1 MNPLEIIKLPAPNEE
16 GAVEVRLKAR
26 AVSRGVAIG
35 KILCLHGTNRQFY
48 RIDLEDSAVE
58 PEIKRLRRAINL
70 AKRQLVKIVSRKTG
84 RISTSGPGIFES
96 HRMLIEDSSLQSK
109 FEKEITGQKINAE
122 WAIKLVSDSYVA
134 LYKAIEN
141 EHLRDRYIDI
151 EDVSERIL
159 TALNGG
165 SSSQIAAA
173 NGAIIA
179 ARELKPSTLVELADD
194 NPLALITEN
203 GGWTSH
209 TFILA
214 REMNWPAVTGVKK
227 ILRRVKTGDHVIVDG
242 YNGQI
247 ILNPAAETL
256 ERYSADAAARS
267 HGEHMSEGDPPAGPV
282 TTLDG
287 REIRIF
293 ANSDTPSGYN
303 KAKRLGAQGIGL
315 YRSEFLFNR
324 FRGFPS
330 ESEQFDAYQA
340 IARAAGKEGVKIRT
354 FDLGAEQ
361 LSDQNAAKEKNPAL
375 GLRAVRLGLAY
386 KNLLRTQLR
395 ALLRASYGQRIDI
408 VIPMV
413 SGVSEVVAVK
423 QILEHER
430 QQLTAKGKNVGTL
443 RVGAMIEVP
452 SAVFM
457 VKELVEETDFLC
469 LGTNDLIQYLL
480 AADRDNEAVA
490 GWFRTLHPAVLRS
503 IRSVLDA
510 ANKASKSVIVCGE
523 MAGSPYYVPV
533 LLGLGATELS
543 MNVHSLSNVRKIV
556 SGIALEEAGELTE
569 RLRHSRTVE
578 EIEETVSDH
587 VRTHWVHLF
596 PPEFPIASEL

>member
-1 MNPLEIIKLPAPNEE
+1 MNALDITKLPAPNEE
-16 GAVEVRLKAR
+16 RAVEVRLKAR

-35 KILCLHGTNRQFY
+35 KILCLHGANRQFY
-48 RIDLEDSAVE
+48 RIDLDASAVE

-70 AKRQLVKIVSRKTG
+70 AKRQLAKIVSRKTG

-109 FEKEITGQKINAE
+109 FEKEITEQKINAE
-122 WAIKLVSDSYVA
+122 WAIKLVTDSYVA
-134 LYKAIEN
+134 RYKAIED
-141 EHLRDRYIDI
+141 EHLRERYIDI

-159 TALNGG
+159 AALNGG
-165 SSSQIAAA
+165 TDSNIAAA
-173 NGAIIA
+173 KGAIIA
-179 ARELKPSTLVELADD
+179 ARELKPSTLIELADD
-194 NPLALITEN
+194 NPLAVITEN

-247 ILNPAAETL
+247 ILNPEPETL
-256 ERYSADAAARS
+256 ERYSAAAERF
-267 HGEHMSEGDPPAGPV
+267 HEEHLNDGGGPPGPV
-282 TTLDG
+282 KTLDG
-287 REIRIF
+287 KEIRIF
-293 ANSDTPSGYN
+293 ANSDTPSGYKN
-303 KAKRLGAQGIGL
+303 AKRLGAQGIGL

-330 ESEQFDAYQA
+330 ESEQFDAYTA
-340 IARAAGKEGVKIRT
+340 IAQAAGEQGVKIRT
-354 FDLGAEQ
+354 FDLSAEQ
-361 LSDQNAAKEKNPAL
+361 LSDQNAVKEKNPAL

-386 KNLLRTQLR
+386 KKLLRTQLR
-395 ALLRASYGQRIDI
+395 ALLRASVGHRIDI

-413 SGVSEVVAVK
+413 TGVSEVLAVK

-430 QQLTAKGKNVGTL
+430 QQLTVKGKSVGTL
-443 RVGAMIEVP
+443 RVGAMVEVP
-452 SAVFM
+452 SAVLM

-503 IRSVLDA
+503 IRIVLDA
-510 ANKASKSVIVCGE
+510 GNKAGKSVVVCGE

-533 LLGLGATELS
+533 LIGLGATELS

-569 RLRHSRTVE
+569 RIRQSKTVE
-578 EIEETVSDH
+578 EIEETVNDH
-587 VRTHWVHLF
+587 IRTHWAHLF
-596 PPEFPIASEL
+596 PRDFPIVSEP